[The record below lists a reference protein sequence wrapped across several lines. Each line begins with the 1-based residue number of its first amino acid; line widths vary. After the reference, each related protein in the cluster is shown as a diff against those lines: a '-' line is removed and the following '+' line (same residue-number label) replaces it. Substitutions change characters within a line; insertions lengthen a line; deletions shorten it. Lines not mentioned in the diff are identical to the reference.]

1 MAVFS
6 SVTGHSL
13 RVLQQFVVSQPAD
26 LHVTDKKASD
36 QHVTLCYAM
45 LQFFLRTV
53 TSITAGQAMFLPKML
68 RCYSFL
74 RTYAGR

>member
-1 MAVFS
+1 MTVFG

-13 RVLQQFVVSQPAD
+13 CVLQQFVVLQLAD

-53 TSITAGQAMFLPKML
+53 TGITAGQAMFLQKML